1 MGQGPRIIAHL
12 CNDAGGWGRGFVL
25 ALSKRWKEPERAFR
39 DWARQG
45 VWQGEPYGLGGA
57 QMVEVAAQLWVANLV
72 AQRGIRSQE
81 GVPPI
86 RYGALETCLDKL
98 QGFARPRA
106 ASLHLPRIGCG
117 LAGGSWERVEPLL
130 RKMLA
135 GLEVFVYDF

>member
-1 MGQGPRIIAHL
+1 M
-12 CNDAGGWGRGFVL
+12 L

-57 QMVEVAAQLWVANLV
+57 QMVEVADQLWVANLV
-72 AQRGIRSQE
+72 AHRGVRSQE